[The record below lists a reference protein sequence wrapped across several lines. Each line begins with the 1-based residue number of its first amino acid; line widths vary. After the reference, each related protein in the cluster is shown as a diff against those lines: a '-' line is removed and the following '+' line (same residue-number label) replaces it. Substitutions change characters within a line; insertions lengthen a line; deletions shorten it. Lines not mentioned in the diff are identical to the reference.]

1 MAPPL
6 MKYKFLSSLNEINC
20 IFNYKHLNSNDV
32 KYLLDFFVLEKK
44 LIYMGYSADFR
55 QPQCSYKKVNLKTN
69 RTNLSVCEIF

>member
-32 KYLLDFFVLEKK
+32 KYLLDLFVLEKK
-44 LIYMGYSADFR
+44 PHL
-55 QPQCSYKKVNLKTN
+55 
-69 RTNLSVCEIF
+69 